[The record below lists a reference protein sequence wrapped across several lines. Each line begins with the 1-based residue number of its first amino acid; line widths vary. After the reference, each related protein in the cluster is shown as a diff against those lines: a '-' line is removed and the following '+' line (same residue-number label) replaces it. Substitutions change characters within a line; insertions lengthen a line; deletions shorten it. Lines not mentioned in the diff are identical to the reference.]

1 MAHEAQQL
9 EKQRAVLQKMYDEL
23 EPLEANVSAV
33 RSRLSSL
40 VHAERL
46 EILDF
51 LSEPTVDAETQAQ
64 LDAAEAGLADARRKP
79 RASPEGTPEDT
90 RSQSRVDD
98 AMARHDYALSSS

>member
-1 MAHEAQQL
+1 MVRRKVRLVKEMAHEAQQL

-64 LDAAEAGLADARRKP
+64 LDAAE
-79 RASPEGTPEDT
+79 RASPMRDVSHEHRRRTRQRTP
-90 RSQSRVDD
+90 VPI
-98 AMARHDYALSSS
+98 